1 MLTCTRT
8 DNAPAWHEADLPNV
22 LQMTVKMSP
31 RAMLPPACAANAAPL
46 EIVQGMHMKRVRPV
60 MNSGTDSGIAR
71 ASRAPTTTVRKRMLK
86 TPKTMLFTSR
96 NASTASAVRS
106 FRPPIRN
113 MPDAAYLVTAIFPKA
128 APGWGKQTPTKTAS
142 RRPTGR
148 NCACRN
154 ASILLRDSASDDI
167 KDGPDAP
174 PPDIRSAG
182 RVLTMRCHLHG
193 LPRLASRGFEKSAK
207 VAPPQPRTAAAR
219 PLTVAGPAT
228 AVKAVAGASA
238 SRHPQAVRI
247 TSRTSFTAPSDL
259 PNKEKREKEQF
270 SCKLWELD
278 GTVCVGTKFQSC
290 VVKGQNHTQARA
302 VQLKRQRDAERCAC
316 SRTQALPWCVSYVCA
331 SAREQCSS
339 LSGMSE
345 RSSSAFSLR

>member
-8 DNAPAWHEADLPNV
+8 DNALAWHEAELPNV

-128 APGWGKQTPTKTAS
+128 APGRGKQTPTKTAS

-247 TSRTSFTAPSDL
+247 TSRTSFTAPYACQIRK
-259 PNKEKREKEQF
+259 KEKK
-270 SCKLWELD
+270 SNSPVNCGNWMVL
-278 GTVCVGTKFQSC
+278 CVLVPNS
-290 VVKGQNHTQARA
+290 RA
-302 VQLKRQRDAERCAC
+302 V
-316 SRTQALPWCVSYVCA
+316 
-331 SAREQCSS
+331 
-339 LSGMSE
+339 
-345 RSSSAFSLR
+345 